1 MYQAFNVQ
9 GDPNQNCPILSATT
23 LKLCISDHV
32 LVKQEA
38 VIRAILIWGTW
49 NRNIFLIFSIF
60 GQELCLNG
68 SNMDFNQP
76 GFKLIARKRPTYFLH
91 LLEEFPNIIYTDIDT
106 IWLKDPRPFLAGDYN
121 FWGQIDGIL
130 DGDPYSR

>member
-1 MYQAFNVQ
+1 
-9 GDPNQNCPILSATT
+9 
-23 LKLCISDHV
+23 
-32 LVKQEA
+32 
-38 VIRAILIWGTW
+38 
-49 NRNIFLIFSIF
+49 
-60 GQELCLNG
+60 
-68 SNMDFNQP
+68 MDFNQP
-76 GFKLIARKRPTYFLH
+76 GFKLIARKRPTYFLY